1 MVLFV
6 WPATRAIVGEISRG
20 GGKEPRKKGHPCAR
34 TRRYEGLGPAHM

>member
-6 WPATRAIVGEISRG
+6 WPAKRAIVGEISRG

-34 TRRYEGLGPAHM
+34 TSPIRN